1 MTKAPLCGTGK
12 GADPTDRGKTFTK
25 KNMLTDSKN
34 IPLHVLLDGANRHD
48 KMFLRDS

>member
-1 MTKAPLCGTGK
+1 VELEKELIPLIVAKKA
-12 GADPTDRGKTFTK
+12 TK

-34 IPLHVLLDGANRHD
+34 IPPSVLLDGDNRHD